1 VILDD
6 YDRIIVP
13 SGVLVS
19 ASNVDVMSSTVVI
32 SDVVIKPVVDIIGVL
47 LVSPDVVEGEVVLVL
62 GVLVLLLKC
71 QQMINISLSNLV
83 FS

>member
-1 VILDD
+1 MLILDD
-6 YDRIIVP
+6 YDIIIVP

-47 LVSPDVVEGEVVLVL
+47 LVSPAVVEGEAVLVL
-62 GVLVLLLKC
+62 GVLVLLLKR
-71 QQMINISLSNLV
+71 QQMISISLSN
-83 FS
+83 

>member
-1 VILDD
+1 MWILDD
-6 YDRIIVP
+6 YDIIIVP

-47 LVSPDVVEGEVVLVL
+47 LVSPAVVEGEAVLVL
-62 GVLVLLLKC
+62 GVLVLLLKR
-71 QQMINISLSNLV
+71 Q
-83 FS
+83 